1 MSAPKKHHIIPQML
15 LKNFAYE
22 NKLCVY
28 NKELKSYRTDQDI
41 KNVCVQN
48 YYYGN
53 DSSLEEFLAKE
64 VESTSAHSLEKFK
77 VNPEIISSQDKVN
90 IAIFLTFMFLRT
102 ERGRNICAEIVR
114 NHLEGEIIN
123 FISDPQNI
131 KSEEEKEYAEYI
143 KKNGFSDFTCTIP
156 KELIITKTFDP
167 NVLTAVYSSI
177 YKMNWIL
184 LEAPNDYSFILG
196 DNPILLLVPKETL
209 MGFNNQ
215 DLILALPLSSKLLLM
230 ADYKSKETKKAMMH
244 PKYIEYLNAQSII
257 HSSQEVY
264 FNVTQYNMIQHL
276 IRECGENKIVFDYG
290 DLVNPSTVK
299 VERKK

>member
-1 MSAPKKHHIIPQML
+1 MPHYKNHHIIPIML
-15 LKNFAYE
+15 LKYFAYKD
-22 NKLCVY
+22 KLCVY
-28 NKELKSYRTDQDI
+28 NKESKSYRVDQNI
-41 KNVCVQN
+41 NNVCTQN

-53 DSSLEEFLAKE
+53 DSILEQFLAQE
-64 VESTSAHSLEKFK
+64 VESPSAHSLEKFK
-77 VNPEIISSQDKVN
+77 INPEIISSQDKVT
-90 IAIFLTFMFLRT
+90 IANFLTFMFLRT

-114 NHLEGEIIN
+114 NHLEGKIIN

-184 LEAPNDYSFILG
+184 LEAPNGYSFILG

-215 DLILALPLSSKLLLM
+215 ECILVLPLSSKLLLM
-230 ADYKSKETKKAMMH
+230 TDYKTNKTKKIIMC
-244 PKYIEYLNAQSII
+244 PKYVEYLNAQSII
-257 HSSQEVY
+257 HSTREVF
-264 FNVTQYNMIQHL
+264 FNKKQYDMIQPL
-276 IRECGENKIVFDYG
+276 IQEFGENKIKFDFD

-299 VERKK
+299 IDRK